1 MNFEVIVTEP
11 FERKFKRLSKKYK
24 SLKSDLKP
32 LVESLVETPE
42 QGVPLGK
49 DCYKIRLAIS
59 SKGKGKSS
67 GARIIT
73 LVRILKGRVFLM
85 DIFDKSEQP
94 NISDKELQRLIEV
107 LSKQL

>member
-32 LVESLVETPE
+32 LVEALFETPE

-49 DCYKIRLAIS
+49 DC
-59 SKGKGKSS
+59 
-67 GARIIT
+67 
-73 LVRILKGRVFLM
+73 
-85 DIFDKSEQP
+85 
-94 NISDKELQRLIEV
+94 
-107 LSKQL
+107 

>member
-59 SKGKGKSS
+59 SKGKGKSG

-85 DIFDKSEQP
+85 DIFDKSEQS

-107 LSKQL
+107 FSKQL

>member
-59 SKGKGKSS
+59 SKGKGKSG

-73 LVRILKGRVFLM
+73 LVRILKGRVFLK

-107 LSKQL
+107 FSKQL

>member
-32 LVESLVETPE
+32 LVESLVQTPE

-73 LVRILKGRVFLM
+73 LVRILKVRVFLM
-85 DIFDKSEQP
+85 DISDKSEQP

-107 LSKQL
+107 FSKQL